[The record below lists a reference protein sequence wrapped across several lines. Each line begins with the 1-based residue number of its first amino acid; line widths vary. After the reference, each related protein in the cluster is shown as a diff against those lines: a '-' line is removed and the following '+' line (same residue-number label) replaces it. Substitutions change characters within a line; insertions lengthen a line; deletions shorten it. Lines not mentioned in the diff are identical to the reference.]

1 MVASPAR
8 WLPVPMIA
16 ITSRFNTAFAKLGD
30 IFPTH
35 LNIEPRP
42 RFEETSSGIYPRI
55 RLIVGSGKSFESG
68 SAYGIIIYGGEYTVT
83 RTDKL
88 YARIVNNPKDVNY
101 EELDKLLLKN
111 VATLDQ
117 DRVTIHIAILN

>member
-1 MVASPAR
+1 M
-8 WLPVPMIA
+8 
-16 ITSRFNTAFAKLGD
+16 
-30 IFPTH
+30 
-35 LNIEPRP
+35 
-42 RFEETSSGIYPRI
+42 
-55 RLIVGSGKSFESG
+55 
-68 SAYGIIIYGGEYTVT
+68 T